1 MGDFLIVFFL
11 VMIGVPIIV
20 YFTVKLA
27 VFAFYRA
34 KFLANKKEKENANES
49 T

>member
-1 MGDFLIVFFL
+1 MIEFIIVFFL

-34 KFLANKKEKENANES
+34 KFLANKKEKENADEP